1 MLSTGIFLEKEL
13 QMERRKNT
21 NRIQTK
27 STLPVRVLSRPL
39 AVKSSLVSH
48 GSCFTCYN
56 HCHCSSFHNL
66 SFCPPFSSHRSRRG
80 KDLWLCGVRCVLQ
93 SEGLRIRSQ
102 APPWASFCKSSC
114 LMWRWWVC
122 VYIWECYTWMQRI
135 YTARPQHLL
144 IIKINWLIYCFSYLV
159 ISLHMDR

>member
-1 MLSTGIFLEKEL
+1 
-13 QMERRKNT
+13 MERRKNT

-66 SFCPPFSSHRSRRG
+66 SFLSSFQLSPQQERKRPLTVWSKVCFAVG
-80 KDLWLCGVRCVLQ
+80 GAPYQITGTALGFFLQIFLLDVALVSVCIYMGMLYLNAEDLYRKTSTPSDYKNKL
-93 SEGLRIRSQ
+93 
-102 APPWASFCKSSC
+102 A
-114 LMWRWWVC
+114 
-122 VYIWECYTWMQRI
+122 
-135 YTARPQHLL
+135 HLL
-144 IIKINWLIYCFSYLV
+144 LFLPCHITPYG
-159 ISLHMDR
+159 